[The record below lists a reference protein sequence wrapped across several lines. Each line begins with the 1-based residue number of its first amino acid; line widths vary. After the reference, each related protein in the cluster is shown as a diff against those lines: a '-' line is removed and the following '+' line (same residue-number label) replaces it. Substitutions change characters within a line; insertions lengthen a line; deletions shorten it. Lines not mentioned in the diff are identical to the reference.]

1 MPLFLSERSLLD
13 KPVFLGK
20 TFDEFANGG
29 SGDIELPGGSADFL
43 VSICVEEAEYS
54 CDERVSEDRKRT
66 DPARQKRMIWMRAC
80 FAWTTKDRDPENC
93 TSVIRSGMNFTFI
106 TAVSFHLRQGTA
118 AGAFPGLSF
127 CFFQISVIAF
137 LRIG

>member
-1 MPLFLSERSLLD
+1 MTREKGSLIHEKKIAQKLFQDCRRSRNLEGDVLTRMPLFLSERSLLD

-80 FAWTTKDRDPENC
+80 FAWTTKDRDP
-93 TSVIRSGMNFTFI
+93 
-106 TAVSFHLRQGTA
+106 
-118 AGAFPGLSF
+118 
-127 CFFQISVIAF
+127 
-137 LRIG
+137 